1 MESKKLMAKTLRNGW
16 LKQFYTPCD
25 LSRGEQAIF
34 SYVAQYEHLR
44 DYDNAIVGRDGEP
57 IKAKELL
64 ERCTLKYDSNGRE
77 IIAGLKKRGII
88 VKSKGVLFLN
98 PYMAYKG
105 KSVLDST
112 LKLFEYFR
120 YGEEE
125 VETALEGNAPYE
137 EVPEVVEPLEEI
149 PLEELPF

>member
-1 MESKKLMAKTLRNGW
+1 MESKKLIAKSLRSGW

-25 LSRGEQAIF
+25 FSKGEQAIF
-34 SYVAQYEHLR
+34 SYVAQYKHLR

-64 ERCTLKYDSNGRE
+64 EQLTLKYDSNGRALL
-77 IIAGLKKRGII
+77 AGLKKRGVIA
-88 VKSKGVLFLN
+88 KSKNVLFLN
-98 PYMAYKG
+98 PYIAYKG
-105 KSVLDST
+105 KSVQDST
-112 LKLFEYFR
+112 LKLFEDFR

-137 EVPEVVEPLEEI
+137 EIPEIMQPLEVI
-149 PLEELPF
+149 SDDELPF